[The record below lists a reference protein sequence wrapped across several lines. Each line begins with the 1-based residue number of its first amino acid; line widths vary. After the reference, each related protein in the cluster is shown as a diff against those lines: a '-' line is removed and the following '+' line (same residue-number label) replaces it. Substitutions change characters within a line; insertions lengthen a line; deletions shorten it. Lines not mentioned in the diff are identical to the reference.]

1 MNTTRLAELAAE
13 VDGEHDRAMDE
24 LDPSRRALLTGGA
37 AALGSAAALVA
48 LGAGT
53 RPAAGEPTSG
63 TSAGVSTTAPRRPQP
78 EDIELITFA
87 QSLEL
92 AAVAAYQ
99 LVIESGLLDDQTA
112 RVARLFQR
120 HHQEHADAH
129 GGLAGK
135 ETSSRA
141 NAGLVELFAPRIE
154 RASSA
159 EEALQI
165 AYEIEQAAAAT
176 HVANIGEYLATGPA
190 ALSAAIAPVEGR
202 HGVVLGQALGLDVG
216 EYTPE
221 FQTTADA
228 LSAEQYPVEPA

>member
-13 VDGEHDRAMDE
+13 VDGEHGRAMDE
-24 LDPSRRALLTGGA
+24 LDLHRRTLLTGGA
-37 AALGSAAALVA
+37 AALGGVVALA
-48 LGAGT
+48 LGAGA
-53 RPAAGEPTSG
+53 RPAAGETTSG
-63 TSAGVSTTAPRRPQP
+63 TTSAGVSTTSPRRPQP
-78 EDIELITFA
+78 EDIELVTFA

-99 LVIESGLLDDQTA
+99 LVIDSGLLDDETS

-141 NAGLVELFAPRIE
+141 NPGLVELFGPRIE

-176 HVANIGEYLATGPA
+176 HVANIGGYLATGPA

-202 HGVVLGQALGLDVG
+202 HGVVLGQALGLDVA

-228 LSAEQYPVEPA
+228 VSAEQYPVEPV